1 MGQRRG
7 VLFLADPLG
16 PAASIQ
22 RQIPNT
28 DTITLIFDENGRYLS
43 LAQTALWR
51 MRQAHNWICVAA
63 EGEAA
68 AIAVALAAQL
78 PVDRLALAGSG
89 LFSPRQKGQDRELAR
104 LSAYARRNLSLVI
117 SEIMLIGA
125 AERELRGFLR
135 GRARGRICAV
145 EERETGWESCLDLL
159 ASPWE
164 QACQN
169 NLLIPSKCV

>member
-1 MGQRRG
+1 MDQNRG
-7 VLFLADPLG
+7 ILFLAGPLHG
-16 PAASIQ
+16 GSAVQMKREYTNS
-22 RQIPNT
+22 T
-28 DTITLIFDENGRYLS
+28 TLIFDENGRYLS